1 MRRMLIIAMLLAAS
15 PLALSDDYLIEN
27 VRIFNGVDS
36 SLTKGHVLVSDG
48 LIKTV
53 SSDPIQAED
62 GTTVIDGG
70 NRVLSPGFIDLH
82 VHLTSHVPYN
92 QPDAHGTVVGAVAR
106 MWRDIFS
113 IAASRQFA
121 MRVAHTRISRKRSNW
136 VRYTD
141 RVSFRPVPFCR
152 RQAVT
157 ETGDIEVSRIR
168 P

>member
-62 GTTVIDGG
+62 GTTVIDGFK
-70 NRVLSPGFIDLH
+70 LK
-82 VHLTSHVPYN
+82 TA
-92 QPDAHGTVVGAVAR
+92 Q
-106 MWRDIFS
+106 
-113 IAASRQFA
+113 Q
-121 MRVAHTRISRKRSNW
+121 
-136 VRYTD
+136 
-141 RVSFRPVPFCR
+141 
-152 RQAVT
+152 
-157 ETGDIEVSRIR
+157 
-168 P
+168 